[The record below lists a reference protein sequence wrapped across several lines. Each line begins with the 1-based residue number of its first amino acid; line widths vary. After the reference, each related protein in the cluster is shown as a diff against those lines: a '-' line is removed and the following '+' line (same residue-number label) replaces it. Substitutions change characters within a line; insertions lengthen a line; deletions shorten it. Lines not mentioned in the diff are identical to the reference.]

1 MSDTTVM
8 DAPAESDGGGK
19 GKEGKKD
26 KSAKGGKS
34 NLLPAIV
41 LAVGIALAGYFL
53 GPGSGSGAAHEEK
66 EADKKEEVKP
76 LGPIAKMEP
85 ISLNLADGHY
95 LKVGLGVQLSEK
107 GKVEEFDKGPIMLV
121 KDLLIETAG
130 GANMAELSTP
140 EGREKLKDQLKER
153 AHKLFGD
160 EVVDFYFTDFVM
172 Q

>member
-1 MSDTTVM
+1 MSDTSVV
-8 DAPAESDGGGK
+8 DAPTESDGK
-19 GKEGKKD
+19 GKKGKKD

-41 LAVGIALAGYFL
+41 LALGIAVAGYFL
-53 GPGSGSGAAHEEK
+53 GPGSGSGGAHDEK
-66 EADKKEEVKP
+66 EAEKKEEVKP

-85 ISLNLADGHY
+85 ISINLADGHY

-107 GKVEEFDKGPIMLV
+107 GNVEEFDKGPIMRV
-121 KDLLIETAG
+121 QDLLIEIAG
-130 GANMAELSTP
+130 GADMAELSTA
-140 EGREKLKDQLKER
+140 EGREGLKKELKER
-153 AHKLFGD
+153 AHKLFGE